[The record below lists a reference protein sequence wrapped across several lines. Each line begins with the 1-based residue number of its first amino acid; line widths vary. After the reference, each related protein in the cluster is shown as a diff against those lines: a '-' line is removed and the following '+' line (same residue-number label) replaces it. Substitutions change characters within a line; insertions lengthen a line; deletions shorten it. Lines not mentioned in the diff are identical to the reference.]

1 MINRAFR
8 YDLLSDK
15 WIEIEDKNFI
25 DTDIEKLPVTMLVK
39 IYNSQSNKK
48 YVFCPKHKKFEEII
62 LADENVI
69 ISENY
74 CKFTGLTA
82 IVDFDHE
89 YRDVVYVPF
98 RWRIFQRT
106 LESPINIAADVA
118 FVTAARYG
126 VLVSWKNF
134 YINVSIAKKICVVKK
149 IEGYRRY
156 LENWTEYTEVQMP
169 EIVTETAMEVLRE
182 STKAIYGI
190 KPTVTTNMQSV
201 TKILAYIER
210 PFDVN
215 IILLKKFFAQFGDFD
230 KIFPYECK
238 DNYKIICK
246 LLEIN
251 PPKSLRKAYVQNPY
265 SIIWYMILKQCGVKD
280 VNFMQKFFRFEHFL
294 DCVDLKDFYF
304 NPKDKILVNG
314 ENIYRASHKNWKK
327 FEYYCKWLL
336 ENKGEKFFT
345 NWLYRLVTEDEL
357 SNWQWDMLDMFHKN
371 DKKLSDNLKVQ
382 FLKYGLTEFV
392 HDAMSY
398 EISEYLSKLQRVRI
412 IYDKK
417 IMAYEAEINGYKFRA
432 VRDTKD
438 LYYLGLEMSNCVM
451 TYRDKV
457 LSRQSIIFCVI
468 CKEKYVACIEIRNE
482 NEIVQ
487 ALGYHNQLLEG
498 ELLFVCNFWAQLKNL
513 KISTEQLNLPIKIIF
528 GDVTVPKN
536 LQNLICRIIS
546 D

>member
-8 YDLLSDK
+8 YDLNSGV
-15 WIEIEDKNFI
+15 WVEIEDKNFI
-25 DTDIEKLPVTMLVK
+25 DTDIENLPVTMLVK

-156 LENWTEYTEVQMP
+156 LENWTEYTEVQIP
-169 EIVTETAMEVLRE
+169 EIVTEAAVEVLRE
-182 STKAIYGI
+182 STKAVHGI

-210 PFDVN
+210 PFDLN
-215 IILLKKFFAQFGDFD
+215 IVLLKKFFEEFGDFD
-230 KIFPYECK
+230 EIFPYDCK

-251 PPKSLRKAYVQNPY
+251 PPKSLRKAYAKNPY
-265 SIIWYMILKQCGVKD
+265 AIIWYMLLQQLGIKD
-280 VNFMQKFFRFEHFL
+280 INFIQKFFYL
-294 DCVDLKDFYF
+294 DGDIGKWKLKDFCFNFHSKKVYLSEYRWRTFQYF
-304 NPKDKILVNG
+304 LKWTIKNG
-314 ENIYRASHKNWKK
+314 RAKVFLK
-327 FEYYCKWLL
+327 L
-336 ENKGEKFFT
+336 
-345 NWLYRLVTEDEL
+345 LYRFVVEKL
-357 SNWQWDMLDMFHKN
+357 SFSDWEFDILDMFYKH
-371 DKKLSDNLKVQ
+371 DEKLSADLK
-382 FLKYGLTEFV
+382 
-392 HDAMSY
+392 
-398 EISEYLSKLQRVRI
+398 
-412 IYDKK
+412 KK
-417 IMAYEAEINGYKFRA
+417 I
-432 VRDTKD
+432 
-438 LYYLGLEMSNCVM
+438 LY
-451 TYRDKV
+451 TT
-457 LSRQSIIFCVI
+457 Q
-468 CKEKYVACIEIRNE
+468 
-482 NEIVQ
+482 
-487 ALGYHNQLLEG
+487 
-498 ELLFVCNFWAQLKNL
+498 
-513 KISTEQLNLPIKIIF
+513 
-528 GDVTVPKN
+528 
-536 LQNLICRIIS
+536 
-546 D
+546 